1 MERWGRRPAFAA
13 YMAISAASALAFSHA
28 LAPVIAAGSLF
39 NFFNLGAWGTIYAY
53 SPELFSDRDRATA
66 VGSCTAMAR
75 VGMIIGPYLPAISG
89 FGASSVAFLP
99 ETVRRR

>member
-1 MERWGRRPAFAA
+1 V
-13 YMAISAASALAFSHA
+13 I
-28 LAPVIAAGSLF
+28 PVLVAGSLF

-75 VGMIIGPYLPAISG
+75 VGMIVGPYLPAISG
-89 FGASSVAFLP
+89 FGASLGAFFAALLVGASSVAFLP